1 MLMDLFH
8 DTVDT
13 TKKKRVHFNSFM
25 LDIHKRIHSLKN
37 SFVHDSGHRRSVSY
51 DPIPPVAEHI
61 ARQTWLIC
69 FDEFQRR
76 DHSGYGEHRT

>member
-13 TKKKRVHFNSFM
+13 TKKKLVHFHSFM
-25 LDIHKRIHSLKN
+25 LDLHKRIHSLKN